1 MHRHMVKQQHGQSLL
16 FPLHVSCI
24 YLFYS
29 AFILR
34 RRIINVDTLLV
45 SRYLPTLPYLFLPL
59 CFYIPPPGLSFL
71 SHTLFIIV
79 KSMQKQRPISYWLV
93 IFRCLGY
100 GGAHERMLHRQAY
113 AVWECSMTTA
123 ADSNGAK
130 FAQWGGPR
138 NSFRRC
144 WLKMN

>member
-79 KSMQKQRPISYWLV
+79 KSMQKQRPIIL
-93 IFRCLGY
+93 L
-100 GGAHERMLHRQAY
+100 AY

-130 FAQWGGPR
+130 FAQWSGLR